1 MTEIDDVLVTRAAY
15 DAVAELYTNMFKRQ
29 LDSNPF
35 DRAMLDVF
43 TESVSETEPGMVAD
57 IGCGPGRVTT
67 YLKAA
72 GLNVFGIDLS
82 PEMIRQARAAHPD
95 IHFEEGSMERM
106 SLDDAA
112 LSGIVAWYSI
122 IHTPPERVPAVLTEF
137 ARVLRPEGHILFGF
151 QASEEPRGVQA
162 YEHKVAPGY
171 RWAPDTLAEVLEE
184 TGFRVT
190 ARMLRAPR
198 PDDRGPQGY
207 VLAVRN

>member
-1 MTEIDDVLVTRAAY
+1 MTEIDDVLVTRAGY
-15 DAVAELYTNMFKRQ
+15 DAVAELYTNLVERQ

-35 DRAMLDVF
+35 DRAMLDIFAALVA
-43 TESVSETEPGMVAD
+43 ETEPGMVAEV
-57 IGCGPGRVTT
+57 GCGPGRVSA

-82 PEMIRQARAAHPD
+82 PEMIRQAQAAHPD
-95 IHFEEGSMERM
+95 IRFEEGSMEQM

-122 IHTPPERVPAVLTEF
+122 IHTPPERVPTVLTEF
-137 ARVLRPEGHILFGF
+137 ARVLRPEGHVLFAF
-151 QASEEPRGVQA
+151 QAPEQAQGVEA
-162 YEHKVAPGY
+162 FDHKVAPGY
-171 RWAPDTLAEVLEE
+171 RWAPDTLAETLEE